1 MGKPLEIP
9 FSYGD
14 VLAITGGGA
23 KVVMWF
29 KDENRV
35 IRGVLVDVT
44 DPNNPQMAKDEVVI
58 RRKTEGNVRKKTPV
72 PPKPPG
78 GQIPTVE
85 FR

>member
-1 MGKPLEIP
+1 MGRPLEIP

-14 VLAITGGGA
+14 VLAITGTGA

-29 KDENRV
+29 KDDNKV

-44 DPNNPQMAKDEVVI
+44 DPNSPQMAKDEVVI
-58 RRKTEGNVRKKTPV
+58 RRKTEGNVRKKGQP

-78 GQIPTVE
+78 TIPTVE